1 MARRKARIPQGK
13 KLQPVPLTMT
23 FDLGILDPSPSA
35 EINTTRTIFIDL
47 SQCASLVSRKF
58 FRQGL
63 VWATAGM
70 KLTTVATDVSGNPV
84 VSNPAGRLIVR
95 KLPRT
100 WTMSNS
106 WHKGFAAWND
116 MQNKAIEDAE
126 SIKPKFNDFKI
137 FMDETHHNV
146 GVGLNYLPI
155 SLGTGGPTTEVATP
169 GEWEYSTVHVP
180 ITEPDADA
188 GDTAER
194 DILAV
199 GANYPGVGASGN
211 NAVSLIEGY
220 AASRGLPD
228 IRDPNVPDDADDT
241 LGGTPENWI
250 SSIDNEGIPQSHEVI
265 EDMITQNNQA
275 PYPFENDGTATDTQY
290 PGGAN
295 QLTGT
300 QISTYEYITGS
311 TIGGNTHISPETFP
325 CGLIRIDLLNYDQ
338 SNYQKNILQIKLVP
352 GPHRGYMCQSMQE
365 M

>member
-13 KLQPVPLTMT
+13 KLQPVPLTLT

-35 EINTTRTIFIDL
+35 EVNTTRTVFIDL

-63 VWATAGM
+63 VWATSGM
-70 KLTTVATDVSGNPV
+70 KLTSVATNASGSPV
-84 VSNPAGRLIVR
+84 VGNPAGRLIVR

-106 WHKGFAAWND
+106 WHKGFAAWSD
-116 MQNKAIEDAE
+116 MQEKALLDNE

-137 FMDETHHNV
+137 FMDATHHSA

-155 SLGTGGPTTEVATP
+155 SFGTGGVTTEVATA
-169 GEWEYSTVHVP
+169 GTWDMSNMIVP
-180 ITEPDADA
+180 D
-188 GDTAER
+188 DTIVGNTR
-194 DILAV
+194 DREIIAV
-199 GANYPGVGASGN
+199 GSNYPGAGASGL

-228 IRDPNVPDDADDT
+228 IRDPNVPADVADAN
-241 LGGTPENWI
+241 GETPENWI
-250 SSIDNEGIPQSHEVI
+250 GAIDNEGIDQDHNVI
-265 EDMITQNNQA
+265 EDMITENTKA
-275 PYPFENDGTATDTQY
+275 PYPFENDGTNTDTMY

-300 QISTYEYITGS
+300 QISSFEYITGS
-311 TIGGNTHISPETFP
+311 TIGGNTHLKGETFP
-325 CGLIRIDLLNYDQ
+325 CGLIRIDLLNYDTT
-338 SNYQKNILQIKLVP
+338 NYQKNILQISLVP
-352 GPHRGYMCQSMQE
+352 GAHRGYMCQPMQE